1 MLRHSRSFCI
11 LNGTDGR
18 PWQQVRGSVLLNIQS
33 TTHFSGATLILPTKG
48 IVSVRERKV
57 SYYLPAGSQA
67 QLIDAAVIAELKGHS
82 INCLTTI
89 RTDMLREAN
98 AGLFAD
104 KHPADAVATFLELV
118 RKWHKK
124 RGIPWACI
132 WDREVGKKVGE
143 HLHMGTHT
151 PEKYHG
157 EYADRMA
164 SWTGED
170 RIFPKYHKP
179 DAVGLSARDGW
190 LIQCCHRSNKSGQD
204 IAAYMGKDEPA
215 QRLMAYG
222 RKRDNKAKR
231 VTAHFGYGGL
241 IEGTHRCEYRHG
253 TSRNIAPTIKAN
265 QIALEKVSDKKRYI
279 KNLDWLPY

>member
-1 MLRHSRSFCI
+1 L
-11 LNGTDGR
+11 
-18 PWQQVRGSVLLNIQS
+18 QIQS
-33 TTHFSGATLILPTKG
+33 TTHFSGATLILPPKG
-48 IVSVRERKV
+48 IVSVGERKI

-89 RTDMLREAN
+89 RTDMLRQAN

-104 KHPADAVATFLELV
+104 KHPADAVAVLRELA
-118 RKWHKK
+118 RKWHIK

-132 WDREVGKKVGE
+132 WCREQGNKVSE
-143 HLHMGTHT
+143 HLHMGTHLT
-151 PEKYHG
+151 INYIN
-157 EYADRMA
+157 EYADQMA

-170 RIFPKYHKP
+170 RVFPKYHKS
-179 DAVGLSARDGW
+179 DAVGLSANDGW
-190 LIQCCHRSNKSGQD
+190 LIQCCRRANKSGQD

-215 QRLMAYG
+215 RRLMAYG
-222 RKRDNKAKR
+222 RERDNKAKR
-231 VTAHFGYGGL
+231 ITAHVGNGGL

-253 TSRNIAPTIKAN
+253 TSRNIAPTTKKN
-265 QIALEKVSDKKRYI
+265 QIALEMVSDEQRYI

>member
-1 MLRHSRSFCI
+1 M
-11 LNGTDGR
+11 
-18 PWQQVRGSVLLNIQS
+18 NIQS

-48 IVSVRERKV
+48 IVSVGERKV

-82 INCLTTI
+82 INSLTTI
-89 RTDMLREAN
+89 RTDMLRQAN

-104 KHPADAVATFLELV
+104 KHSADAVSVLLELV

-132 WDREVGKKVGE
+132 WCREQGSKVGE
-143 HLHMGTHT
+143 HLHMGTHLT
-151 PEKYHG
+151 GNYVN
-157 EYADRMA
+157 EYVDQMA

-179 DAVGLSARDGW
+179 DEIGHSESKSW
-190 LIQCCHRSNKSGQD
+190 LIQCCRRSNKSGQD

-215 QRLMAYG
+215 RQLMAYG
-222 RKRDNKAKR
+222 KERDNKVKR
-231 VTAHFGYGGL
+231 VTAHFGYGGI

-253 TSRNIAPTIKAN
+253 TSRDIAPVIKAN
-265 QIALEKVSDKKRYI
+265 QIALETVSDEKRYI

>member
-1 MLRHSRSFCI
+1 MLRHGRSFCI

-48 IVSVRERKV
+48 IVNVGGRKV

-82 INCLTTI
+82 INCVTTI
-89 RTDMLREAN
+89 RTDILRAAN

-104 KHPADAVATFLELV
+104 KHPADAVAILIELV

-132 WDREVGKKVGE
+132 WGREIGKKVGE
-143 HLHMGTHT
+143 HFHMGTYT

-157 EYADRMA
+157 VYADQMS

-170 RIFPKYHKP
+170 RIFPKYHRP
-179 DAVGLSARDGW
+179 DEVGLSTNNSW
-190 LIQCCHRSNKSGQD
+190 LIQCCRRSNKSGQD

-215 QRLMAYG
+215 RRLMAYG
-222 RKRDNKAKR
+222 RERDNKAKR
-231 VTAHFGYGGL
+231 ITAHYGNGGL
-241 IEGTHRCEYRHG
+241 IEGTTRCEYRHG
-253 TSRNIAPTIKAN
+253 TSRNIAPTIPAN
-265 QIALEKVSDKKRYI
+265 EIALETVSDEKRYI
-279 KNLDWLPY
+279 KNWDWLPY